1 MKGEGL
7 GVGVWDGVVFFSQEC
22 KRIAWAM
29 RRGVRLRGC
38 VRAVLRGAR
47 LGRGAREDLIGGG
60 RGEGWRGAGALKE
73 EG

>member
-47 LGRGAREDLIGGG
+47 LGRGVMGFGQVDCIRFSQVECSSGFI
-60 RGEGWRGAGALKE
+60 
-73 EG
+73 